1 MTFYG
6 FAADI
11 GNWANVGLMAIITFD
26 RDCVEVT
33 PRIRSSS
40 FPGSKKEEILITTE
54 MEDENSN
61 EVDYENS
68 NEEACYTYGTTV
80 VRRSPEGKNETIAI
94 EDVKEGEYILTK
106 GI

>member
-6 FAADI
+6 FAADRD
-11 GNWANVGLMAIITFD
+11 NVNQLGLMAIITFD

-33 PRIRSSS
+33 PKIRSSS
-40 FPGSKKEEILITTE
+40 FPGSKKEEIPEPTE
-54 MEDENSN
+54 M
-61 EVDYENS
+61 DYENS